1 MKRVLF
7 LVFVVGV
14 GLLLSCQS
22 AKKQEAKTDNEL
34 DSLLAIGRMTPEL
47 MWKFGRV
54 NDLQLS
60 PDGKKIL
67 YGITRYE
74 LKENK
79 GMNNL
84 FVMDLASGNVQQIS
98 DGKSG
103 VSNGVWMPD
112 GNRIAYLG
120 SESGSTQIWE
130 VKADGT
136 ERRKISNVEAE
147 LVGFSFS
154 PDGKKVMMVQEVKL
168 DSNAQDLHPDMP
180 KSNVRII
187 NSLNYRHWDSWSNY
201 TYQHIFIAD
210 YAGGMIDGAK
220 DIMENEKFDSPVK
233 PNGGMEQIA
242 WSPDSKSIAYT
253 SKKTSGTEYAKNT
266 NSDIFLYNLEN
277 GSTTNI
283 TEGMPGYDMDPV
295 FSPDGKKLVIKSMKR
310 AVYEADKER
319 IMVYDLSAKTWKD
332 YSETFDQSSGNFCF
346 SEDGNTLY
354 FISGIHATYQIYALN
369 LNDGQIRQITRGDH
383 DYTSLN
389 VQGETMVGQRMAI
402 NMPAEI
408 FRIDIKTGE
417 ETQVTFTNKN
427 ILDKIEMG
435 KVEARWIPTTD
446 GKQML
451 TWVIYPPKFDST
463 KKYPALLY
471 CQGGPQSAV
480 SQFFSYRWNFQMMA
494 ANDYII
500 VAPNRRGLPSFG
512 QEWNDQ
518 IMQDYGGQNIQ
529 DYLSAIDAVSAEPYV
544 NKDKLGAV
552 GASYGGFSVY
562 YLASHHEKR
571 FKAFISH
578 CGMFNFESW
587 YGSTEEYWFPASD
600 LGGAYWDQPT
610 PKGYAYSPHKFV
622 DKWDTPI
629 MIITGGRDFR
639 IPYTES
645 LQAFN
650 AAQLRGIPS
659 KLLFFPEETHF
670 VTKPQ
675 NAVIW
680 QREFFGWLDTYLK

>member
-1 MKRVLF
+1 MKRALLFALVL
-7 LVFVVGV
+7 
-14 GLLLSCQS
+14 GLGIITACQP
-22 AKKQEAKTDNEL
+22 AKKQEVQADPEL
-34 DSLLAIGRMTPEL
+34 DSLLALGRMSPEL

-60 PDGKKIL
+60 PDGKHIM
-67 YGITRYE
+67 YGITRYS
-74 LKENK
+74 LTDNK
-79 GMNNL
+79 GQNNL
-84 FVMDLASGNVQQIS
+84 FVLTLANNSLIRVN
-98 DGKSG
+98 DEKSG
-103 VSNGVWMPD
+103 VSNGLWMPD
-112 GNRIAYLG
+112 GSKIVYLNNDG
-120 SESGSTQIWE
+120 QIWE
-130 VKADGT
+130 VKTDGT
-136 ERRKISNVEAE
+136 ERRKISNEKSE
-147 LVGFSFS
+147 ITGFTVS
-154 PDGKKVMMVQEVKL
+154 PDGKKFMLVKEVKL

-187 NSLNYRHWDSWSNY
+187 NQLNYRHWDSWSNFS
-201 TYQHIFIAD
+201 YQHVFV
-210 YAGGMIDGAK
+210 AGFDGSTVSDAK
-220 DIMENEKFDSPVK
+220 DIMENEKYDSPVR
-233 PNGGMEQIA
+233 PNGGMEQIC
-242 WSPDSKSIAYT
+242 WSPDSKFIAYT
-253 SKKTSGTEYAKNT
+253 AKKTVGTEYAQNT
-266 NSDIFLYNLEN
+266 NSDIYLYSLESGKTENL
-277 GSTTNI
+277 TN
-283 TEGMPGYDMDPV
+283 GMPGYDMDPV
-295 FSPDGKKLVIKSMKR
+295 FSPDGSKLVIKSMER
-310 AVYEADKER
+310 PVYEADKER
-319 IMVYDLSAKTWKD
+319 IMVLDMNTRTWTD
-332 YSETFDQSSGNFCF
+332 YSKSFDQSSSNFAF
-346 SEDGNTLY
+346 SDDSKTLY
-354 FISGIHATYQIYALN
+354 FISGFHATYQIYSLN
-369 LNDGQIRQITRGDH
+369 FNDGVIRQITKGDH
-383 DYTSLN
+383 DYTSLL
-389 VQGETMVGQRMAI
+389 VKGDVMVGQRMAI
-402 NMPAEI
+402 NMPAEMYK
-408 FRIDIKTGE
+408 IDIASGQ
-417 ETQVTFTNKN
+417 ETQLTFTNKN

-451 TWVIYPPKFDST
+451 TWVIYPPKFDPS
-463 KKYPALLY
+463 KKYPTLLY
-471 CQGGPQSAV
+471 CQGGPQSTV

-544 NKDKLGAV
+544 NKDKLGAI

-587 YGSTEEYWFPASD
+587 YGSTEEYWFPGSD
-600 LGGAYWDQPT
+600 LGGAYWQQPT
-610 PKGYAYSPHKFV
+610 PKSYSYSPHKFV

-680 QREFFGWLDTYLK
+680 QREFFGWLDKYLK

>member
-1 MKRVLF
+1 MKRAYLFALVL
-7 LVFVVGV
+7 
-14 GLLLSCQS
+14 GLGILTACQP
-22 AKKQEAKTDNEL
+22 AKKQEVQADPEL
-34 DSLLAIGRMTPEL
+34 DSLLALGRMSPEL

-60 PDGKKIL
+60 PDGKHIM
-67 YGITRYE
+67 YGITRYS
-74 LKENK
+74 LTDNK
-79 GMNNL
+79 GQNNL
-84 FVMDLASGNVQQIS
+84 FVLTLSNNSLNMMN

-103 VSNGVWMPD
+103 VSNGLWMPD
-112 GNRIAYLG
+112 GAKIVYLNNDG
-120 SESGSTQIWE
+120 QIWE
-130 VKADGT
+130 VKTDGT
-136 ERRKISNVEAE
+136 ERRKISNEKSE
-147 LVGFSFS
+147 ITGFTVS
-154 PDGKKVMMVQEVKL
+154 PDGKQFMLVKEVKL

-187 NSLNYRHWDSWSNY
+187 NQLNYRHWDNWSNFS
-201 TYQHIFIAD
+201 YQHVFV
-210 YAGGMIDGAK
+210 AGFDGSTLSDAK
-220 DIMENEKFDSPVK
+220 DIMENEKYDSPVR
-233 PNGGMEQIA
+233 PNGGMEQIC
-242 WSPDSKSIAYT
+242 WSPDSKFIAYT
-253 SKKTSGTEYAKNT
+253 AKKTMGTEYAQNT
-266 NSDIFLYNLEN
+266 NSDIFLYSLESGKTENL
-277 GSTTNI
+277 TN
-283 TEGMPGYDMDPV
+283 GMPGYDMDPV
-295 FSPDGKKLVIKSMKR
+295 FSPDGSKLVIKSMER
-310 AVYEADKER
+310 PVYEADKER
-319 IMVYDLSAKTWKD
+319 IMVLDLAAKTWTD
-332 YSETFDQSSGNFCF
+332 YSKTFDQSSSNFTF
-346 SEDGNTLY
+346 SDDSKTLY
-354 FISGIHATYQIYALN
+354 FISGFQATYQIYSLN
-369 LNDGQIRQITRGDH
+369 FNDGVIRQITKGDH
-383 DYTSLN
+383 DYTSLL
-389 VQGETMVGQRMAI
+389 VKGDVMVGQRMAI
-402 NMPAEI
+402 NMPAEMYK
-408 FRIDIKTGE
+408 IDIASGQ
-417 ETQVTFTNKN
+417 ETQLTFTNKN

-451 TWVIYPPKFDST
+451 TWVIYPPKFDPS
-463 KKYPALLY
+463 KKYPTLLY
-471 CQGGPQSAV
+471 CQGGPQSTV

-544 NKDKLGAV
+544 NKDKLGAI

-587 YGSTEEYWFPASD
+587 YGSTEEYWFPGSD
-600 LGGAYWDQPT
+600 LGGAYWQQPT
-610 PKGYAYSPHKFV
+610 PKSYSYSPHKFV

-680 QREFFGWLDTYLK
+680 QREFFGWLDKYLK